1 MGIYLDNAATTYM
14 YDEVVAAMWP
24 YYSKEFY
31 NPSASYSDSRRIR
44 EKISECRNELADLI
58 GALPEEIYFTSG
70 GTESDNWVC
79 NEAARRGVHIIS
91 SEIEHNAMLNPL
103 GEYRRRG
110 GRVTLIPVDKYGEV
124 NPETIKRNITSRTG
138 LISIM
143 MANNE
148 IGIIEPIEAIGHI
161 AKEYGIL
168 FHSDGVQAFG
178 HIPIDVNKC
187 NLDMLSASSHKF
199 HGPKGVGF
207 LYVRKNTKVEPFI
220 RGGGQEFG
228 MRAGTENVPGI
239 VGMTIAARITCKN
252 MKHTIKYLTG
262 IRDYMIERLIKNIP
276 EIKINGSLKNR
287 LPNNINFSIKGV
299 DGRTVL
305 TMLEMEGIYA
315 SAGSACSAI
324 HTETSHVLKAIRVGD
339 DYIGGTIRLS
349 MDETI
354 NLQKADWIIG
364 VIVKIINKIKKI

>member
-1 MGIYLDNAATTYM
+1 
-14 YDEVVAAMWP
+14 
-24 YYSKEFY
+24 
-31 NPSASYSDSRRIR
+31 
-44 EKISECRNELADLI
+44 
-58 GALPEEIYFTSG
+58 
-70 GTESDNWVC
+70 
-79 NEAARRGVHIIS
+79 
-91 SEIEHNAMLNPL
+91 
-103 GEYRRRG
+103 
-110 GRVTLIPVDKYGEV
+110 
-124 NPETIKRNITSRTG
+124 
-138 LISIM
+138 
-143 MANNE
+143 
-148 IGIIEPIEAIGHI
+148 
-161 AKEYGIL
+161 
-168 FHSDGVQAFG
+168 
-178 HIPIDVNKC
+178 
-187 NLDMLSASSHKF
+187 
-199 HGPKGVGF
+199 
-207 LYVRKNTKVEPFI
+207 
-220 RGGGQEFG
+220 

-239 VGMTIAARITCKN
+239 VGMTIAARVTCKN

>member
-24 YYSKEFY
+24 YYSKAFY
-31 NPSASYSDSRRIR
+31 NPSASYSDSRRVR
-44 EKISECRNELADLI
+44 DKIMECRTELAGLI

-70 GTESDNWVC
+70 GTESNNWVC
-79 NEAARRGVHIIS
+79 NEAARRGIHIIS

-103 GEYRRRG
+103 REYRRRG
-110 GRVTLIPVDKYGEV
+110 GKVTLIPVDKYGEV
-124 NPETIKRNITSRTG
+124 NLEQIKRNITPRTG

-148 IGIIEPIEAIGHI
+148 IGTIEPIEAIGHI

-178 HIPIDVNKC
+178 HIPINVNQC

-207 LYVRKNTKVEPFI
+207 LYVRKNTKMEPFI

-239 VGMTIAARITCKN
+239 VGMTTAARITCKN
-252 MKHTIKYLTG
+252 MKNSIKYLTG
-262 IRDYMIERLIKNIP
+262 IRNYMIEKLMKNIP
-276 EIKINGSLKNR
+276 EIQINGSLKNR

-324 HTETSHVLKAIRVGD
+324 HTETSHVLKAIKLD
-339 DYIGGTIRLS
+339 EDYIGGTIRLS

-354 NLQKADWIIG
+354 NLQKADWISG
-364 VIVKIINKIKKI
+364 VIVKIIKKIKKI